1 MDRGDVKPARRTLKF
16 TKDVLNIDI
25 YEFFSKFRKIRFI

>member
-1 MDRGDVKPARRTLKF
+1 MDRGDVKPAEKGLKF

-25 YEFFSKFRKIRFI
+25 YETFSNLG